1 MILGRRSEISTLAD
15 LLGGAVAG
23 DGGALVLRGEA
34 GIGKSTLLSHAADLA
49 GAGGLRVLGTAGVQA
64 EVHIP
69 YAGLHRLLR
78 AVPDLAGTAVTIL
91 GSPDTLPFRAA
102 AALLDVVNAHDTPVL
117 ITVEDLQWLDEASW
131 ETLAFAARRL
141 GADRAAMVLT
151 ARDGRDVSRRLAS
164 AGLPEVRLEPLD
176 ASDAAELLRRVAPDL
191 APSVADQ
198 VLEAAQGNPLGVVE
212 LGEAAA
218 RSGPSVLLPN
228 RVPLSERLER
238 TFSGLVA
245 ELPPVTRSLLL
256 VMALDDGDDLDEI
269 VRACRL
275 VEPRT
280 VRHEDIDPAVATRLV
295 QMDDRLRVRF
305 RHPLLRSALS
315 QSVTLM
321 QRRRVHAAL
330 AEILANHPERGLW
343 HRAAAANGPDEELA
357 RELTETAFQAGRRQV
372 AGIAMTAF
380 EQAARLSED
389 PAARGSRL
397 LAAVDMASEQGDDVA
412 NSRLLG
418 EIRPHELAP
427 ADRAAYEFLLEMLH
441 GNRWSGSDR
450 LTTLAAAIEAQVA
463 AGDTGRA
470 ANLLDMIALRTYF
483 AEPDPAV
490 VARLVAAVDQAMTVS
505 DDPLLPAQLALI
517 APISRGADC
526 RRRLRELLVSA
537 GTDPYTTYQLG
548 LGAGT
553 TGDLP
558 MASEFNAAAVVG
570 LRAQGRLG
578 VLYRAQ
584 IIQASHAIY
593 LGDVRTA
600 LPVLPE
606 GEAFAVRGGHRNW
619 VPTAWTVAG
628 AAAALS
634 GDLAEAERRAAATEA
649 VLLPLG
655 RNPLLAGVRQI
666 RGLAALAAGRP
677 AEAFAE
683 LRRVF
688 DPADDSCHL
697 GTGLFLVG
705 HLAEAAAGCG
715 ATTGLRRIVE
725 ELVPIAEESGHPA
738 LLAGLGYAHAVLADS
753 AEAWEKAVGEDLTGW
768 AFEQARR
775 QHAYGTWLRRRRRP
789 ADSRPFLRAAA
800 ATFDALGATA
810 WADRSRAELRAS
822 GESLRKP
829 SDATT
834 GLTPQETQIAR
845 LAAEGLSNQ
854 EIGERLFLS
863 PRTVS
868 THLSRIYPK
877 LGIRSRAELARA
889 LRNT

>member
-1 MILGRRSEISTLAD
+1 MILGRRSEINALAA
-15 LLGGAVAG
+15 LLDAAATG
-23 DGGALVLRGEA
+23 DGSALVLRGEA
-34 GIGKSTLLSHAADLA
+34 GIGKSTLLADAHARAADR
-49 GAGGLRVLGTAGVQA
+49 GLRVLETAGVQA

-78 AVPDLAGTAVTIL
+78 ASPDLAGAAGGIL

-102 AALLDVVNAHDTPVL
+102 TALLDVLTGLGTPVL
-117 ITVEDLQWLDEASW
+117 ITVEDLQWLDDASW
-131 ETLAFAARRL
+131 ESLAFAARRL
-141 GADRAAMVLT
+141 TAERAAMLLT
-151 ARDGRDVSRRLAS
+151 ARDGRDVSRRLAG

-176 ASDAAELLRRVAPDL
+176 AGAAAELLRRVAPEL

-198 VLEAAQGNPLGVVE
+198 VLEAAQGNPLGIVE

-238 TFSGLVA
+238 TFAGLVA

-256 VMALDDGDDLDEI
+256 VAALDDGDELDEI

-280 VRHEDIDPAVATRLV
+280 VRHEDIDPAIATRLV
-295 QMDDRLRVRF
+295 HMDEQMRVRF

-315 QSVTLM
+315 QSVTLV

-330 AEILANHPERGLW
+330 ARILADNPERCLW

-357 RELTETAFQAGRRQV
+357 RELADTAIRAGRRQA

-389 PAARGSRL
+389 PAARGTRL

-418 EIRPHELAP
+418 EIRPHELTP
-427 ADRAAYEFLLEMLH
+427 ADRAAYDFLLEMLH

-450 LTTLAAAIEAQVA
+450 LITLAASIEALAA

-470 ANLLDMIALRTYF
+470 AHLLDMVALRTYF
-483 AEPDPAV
+483 SEPDPAV
-490 VARLVAAVDQAMTVS
+490 VARLVAAIDQVMAVS
-505 DDPLLPAQLALI
+505 DDPLLLAQLALI
-517 APISRGADC
+517 APISRGAEC
-526 RRRLRELLVSA
+526 RRRFRELRVASR
-537 GTDPYTTYQLG
+537 TDPYTTYQLG
-548 LGAGT
+548 LGAAT
-553 TGDLP
+553 VGDLP
-558 MASEFNAAAVVG
+558 MAVEFDAASVIG

-584 IIQASHAIY
+584 IVYASHAVY

-600 LPVLPE
+600 TPLLPE
-606 GEAFAVRGGHRNW
+606 SEAFAVRNGHRNW
-619 VPTAWTVAG
+619 VPTAWTTAG
-628 AAAALS
+628 AAAALR
-634 GDLAEAERRAAATEA
+634 GDLAEAEERAAATEA
-649 VLLPLG
+649 VLMQLG

-666 RGLAALAAGRP
+666 RGFAALAAGRP

-683 LRRVF
+683 LRRVY
-688 DPADDSCHL
+688 DPADDASHL
-697 GTGLFLVG
+697 GTGLYFVG

-715 ATTGLRRIVE
+715 ATAALGRIVQD
-725 ELVPIAEESGHPA
+725 LIPVAEQSGHAA
-738 LLAGLGYAHAVLADS
+738 LRVGLGYAQAVLADS
-753 AEAWEKAVGEDLTGW
+753 AEAWEKAVAEDLTGW
-768 AFEQARR
+768 SFEQARR

-789 ADSRPFLRAAA
+789 AESRPLLRAAA

-829 SDATT
+829 AEATT

-854 EIGERLFLS
+854 EISERLFLS
-863 PRTVS
+863 PRTVT

-877 LGIRSRAELARA
+877 LGIRSRTELARV
-889 LRNT
+889 LKST